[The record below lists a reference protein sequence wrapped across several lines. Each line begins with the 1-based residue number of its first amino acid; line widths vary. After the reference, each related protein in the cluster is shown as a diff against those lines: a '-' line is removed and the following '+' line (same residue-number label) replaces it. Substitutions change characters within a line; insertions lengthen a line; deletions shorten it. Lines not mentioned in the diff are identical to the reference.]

1 MSDTHGSSSGGS
13 TGGGGSNGGR
23 RLAVYAITERE
34 GERAWWQKIGLAFT
48 NRDGS
53 IAIYLDALPIGTNKL
68 QVREQREEPA
78 ARAAPGDAGGGAS
91 AVEPASPRRNGA
103 AGPTGAVAGRG
114 EEARS

>member
-1 MSDTHGSSSGGS
+1 MSETNGSSGSGATS
-13 TGGGGSNGGR
+13 GGR

-78 ARAAPGDAGGGAS
+78 AKAASGAAGDGHASGG
-91 AVEPASPRRNGA
+91 EPAGARRNGA
-103 AGPTGAVAGRG
+103 SGAGRG
-114 EEARS
+114 EEVRS